1 MKKAMMM
8 TAALMVA
15 VLLSGCAASYVQY
28 EVSGGGDCP
37 PVVVADTAM
46 GVSVHVNDGAPVVCK
61 KKGDTE

>member
-1 MKKAMMM
+1 MNKKAMM
-8 TAALMVA
+8 TAALAA

-61 KKGDTE
+61 KKGESK